1 MARER
6 RLAILFADVC
16 GSTRLYDSIG
26 DARAQDTVAR
36 CLRLMSEATDRN
48 RGRVVK
54 TIGDEVM
61 ATFDSVDAAVQAGAE
76 MQEAITEQL
85 VGGGND
91 IQSRVGCHCGM
102 VMLDDGAWV
111 GDA

>member
-26 DARAQDTVAR
+26 DARAQDTIAR

-76 MQEAITEQL
+76 LQEAVTDEP
-85 VGGGND
+85 
-91 IQSRVGCHCGM
+91 
-102 VMLDDGAWV
+102 V
-111 GDA
+111 GDGHDTPHRGGLP